1 MAIIFPQ
8 NNLIFKSLDI
18 EEIRNA
24 FNYIQA
30 NIGCTVDS
38 LSTALDEIKQSF
50 ETLQGRMNHCENEV
64 YVNLRPELDA
74 LTEKSN
80 QKTDLEISEQKGTRR
95 FLPIIEDRTISIN
108 TKNLDEWYEKFLK
121 ELSYEQQSFKGNVE

>member
-24 FNYIQA
+24 FNCIQA
-30 NIGCTVDS
+30 NIGSTVDS
-38 LSTALDEIKQSF
+38 LSAALDEIKQSF
-50 ETLQGRMNHCENEV
+50 EMLQCRMNHCEDEV
-64 YVNLRPELDA
+64 YDNLRPGLNA
-74 LTEKSN
+74 LIEKSN
-80 QKTDLEISEQKGTRR
+80 QKTDLEISEQKGVCR
-95 FLPIIEDRTISIN
+95 FLPIIEDRTISID

-121 ELSYEQQSFKGNVE
+121 ELGYE

>member
-24 FNYIQA
+24 FNCIQA

-38 LSTALDEIKQSF
+38 LSAALDEIKQSF
-50 ETLQGRMNHCENEV
+50 EMLQCRMNCCENEV
-64 YVNLRPELDA
+64 YDNLRPGLDA
-74 LTEKSN
+74 LIEKSN
-80 QKTDLEISEQKGTRR
+80 QKTDLEISEQKGARR
-95 FLPIIEDRTISIN
+95 FLPIIEDRTISID

-121 ELSYEQQSFKGNVE
+121 ELGYE

>member
-24 FNYIQA
+24 FNCIQA

-38 LSTALDEIKQSF
+38 LSAALDEIKQSF
-50 ETLQGRMNHCENEV
+50 ETLQCRMNYCENEV
-64 YVNLRPELDA
+64 YVNLRPGLDA
-74 LTEKSN
+74 LIEKSN
-80 QKTDLEISEQKGTRR
+80 QKTDLEISEQKGAHR
-95 FLPIIEDRTISIN
+95 FLPIIEDRTISID

-121 ELSYEQQSFKGNVE
+121 EFGYE

>member
-1 MAIIFPQ
+1 
-8 NNLIFKSLDI
+8 
-18 EEIRNA
+18 
-24 FNYIQA
+24 
-30 NIGCTVDS
+30 
-38 LSTALDEIKQSF
+38 
-50 ETLQGRMNHCENEV
+50 MNHCENEV